1 MRIRKA
7 PPTLQGAFLGFLL
20 CCASA
25 SAQPQPAAQLE
36 AEFQQRF
43 ESGAVQLLAGQYLA
57 AAATFEQLYQDT
69 RSDRVKLEWAR
80 ALYLAVEY
88 ERATILFREV
98 MENDPPLAVANRVS
112 ALIRD
117 MELQRLKID
126 FTLGFTTDTNPRA
139 ITAAQSFDVF
149 GYDFAYDPGFD
160 RGKQLGISY
169 GITASKSFGDQR
181 RFVASLAISG
191 NEFEGGD
198 FDNVTISGSGLY
210 YVSLLPRIYLRPTY
224 EIAYFAQEVLYR
236 VPYLALG
243 ASTDNVIAD
252 TNLGLELR
260 VGQLSYPDYDYL
272 DATHYSASLN
282 ISRYINEDWNL
293 GLQLSLMRNEA
304 NSAPY
309 TSNTYGVQAS
319 SAFSLHAL
327 SLLIH
332 TQLGYTLRP
341 YAGADIFFNLVREDE
356 RLRGHLG
363 LELRRFQV
371 RGFAPVLELSWEE
384 NFSNIP
390 LYSYTRGTW
399 GFSFRR
405 AF

>member
-1 MRIRKA
+1 MSYKVA
-7 PPTLQGAFLGFLL
+7 LLLFLL
-20 CCASA
+20 CSVPA
-25 SAQPQPAAQLE
+25 SAQPEPAAQVGE
-36 AEFQQRF
+36 DFQQRF
-43 ESGAVQLLAGQYLA
+43 ETGAERLFSGQYLA
-57 AAATFEQLYQDT
+57 AAATFEQLYEDT
-69 RSDRVKLEWAR
+69 QSDRVKLEWAR
-80 ALYLAVEY
+80 SLYLAGEY
-88 ERATILFREV
+88 ERATFLFREV
-98 MENDPPLAVANRVS
+98 IENDPPLVVSNRVS

-126 FTLGFTTDTNPRA
+126 VTLGLATDTNPRT
-139 ITAAQSFDVF
+139 ITAAQSLNIF
-149 GYDFAYDPGFD
+149 GYDFSYDPGID
-160 RGKQLGISY
+160 RGRQLGVSY
-169 GITASKSFGDQR
+169 GVTASKSFGSQR
-181 RFVASLAISG
+181 RYIASLSIAG

-210 YVSLLPRIYLRPTY
+210 YVSLSPRIYLKPTY
-224 EIAYFAQEVLYR
+224 ETTYFAQKALYR

-243 ASTDNVIAD
+243 ASTDDVIAD

-260 VGQLSYPDYDYL
+260 VGQLSYSDYDYL
-272 DATHYSASLN
+272 DATHYAATLN
-282 ISRYINEDWNL
+282 VSRYINEDWNL
-293 GLQLSLMRNEA
+293 GLQLFLTRNEA
-304 NSAPY
+304 NSTPY
-309 TSNTYGVQAS
+309 TSNTYGVQVS

-327 SLLIH
+327 SLVVQ

-363 LELRRFQV
+363 LELRKFQV
-371 RGFAPVLELSWEE
+371 RGFAPVVELSWEK

-399 GFSFRR
+399 GLSFRR